1 LWVVSDEDSLRDPD
15 SVENAGNDR
24 AVEAEVA
31 DKARRRAHNGF
42 HRTWRGLEPG
52 QYITNPAR
60 GLGGTQQSVVDPVQ
74 LAQKVEQLNRA
85 AVTSCKS
92 VVNTNP
98 V

>member
-1 LWVVSDEDSLRDPD
+1 MP
-15 SVENAGNDR
+15 GNDR

-42 HRTWRGLEPG
+42 HRPWRGLEPG
-52 QYITNPAR
+52 RYITNPAR

>member
-1 LWVVSDEDSLRDPD
+1 MARPRAG
-15 SVENAGNDR
+15 SVHHQSGAWSR
-24 AVEAEVA
+24 
-31 DKARRRAHNGF
+31 
-42 HRTWRGLEPG
+42 
-52 QYITNPAR
+52 
-60 GLGGTQQSVVDPVQ
+60 GTQQSVVDPVQ